1 MISGA
6 IVFDMVA
13 YVLWMIAMDTIPDWV
28 WTSPLIVGHLRDD
41 AYASVLF
48 KNFLRLHN
56 IRWSFEVSLG
66 FHWMID
72 FSTISQMTSE
82 GDKGGIAL
90 GTHGPF
96 FCKAICTG
104 WHG

>member
-1 MISGA
+1 MVISDQS
-6 IVFDMVA
+6 IVLRRWIYFQCR
-13 YVLWMIAMDTIPDWV
+13 YVLC
-28 WTSPLIVGHLRDD
+28 R

-48 KNFLRLHN
+48 KNV
-56 IRWSFEVSLG
+56 SFVCTKFVGVLMSVLA
-66 FHWMID
+66 FID
-72 FSTISQMTSE
+72 FSTISQMISE

-96 FCKAICTG
+96 FGRAICTG